1 MFQEVVTGDHLQQQQ
16 QQPYVSANN
25 DGKPVVP
32 QTYSPDGQEYGQ
44 ESQIKNSTLASRSGN
59 SPAGHIVAPAG
70 QNASPVCHIVG
81 PAGQN
86 ASPPGHIVSPA
97 GQNSS
102 PTGQNTSP
110 AAAGHIVGPTA
121 VGQIQLH
128 LPIASPSHPGT
139 QSYRLVKGDRRGNAS
154 RESWIIIMGVQLQ
167 PGINGD

>member
-1 MFQEVVTGDHLQQQQ
+1 MSLFQEVVTGDRLQQQQ

-59 SPAGHIVAPAG
+59 SPAGHIV
-70 QNASPVCHIVG
+70 G

-86 ASPPGHIVSPA
+86 ASPPGHMVSPA

-102 PTGQNTSP
+102 PTGQNTSS
-110 AAAGHIVGPTA
+110 AGHIVGPTA

-139 QSYRLVKGDRRGNAS
+139 QSYRLVKGDRGGGGVGRGNA
-154 RESWIIIMGVQLQ
+154 RGGLGIFLNLFLESLSL
-167 PGINGD
+167 NT